1 MLWAVEVEFSKVLAE
16 GIQEG
21 GNKERKKKLKENGF
35 GKGLCQQNWQKEEK

>member
-21 GNKERKKKLKENGF
+21 GNKERKTLKENGF
-35 GKGLCQQNWQKEEK
+35 EKGLCQQNWQKKR